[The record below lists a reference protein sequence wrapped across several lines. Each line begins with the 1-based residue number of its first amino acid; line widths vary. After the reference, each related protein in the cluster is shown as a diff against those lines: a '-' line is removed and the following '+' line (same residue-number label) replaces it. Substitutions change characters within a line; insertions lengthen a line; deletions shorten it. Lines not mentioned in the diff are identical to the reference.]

1 VEIIQEIGSYAG
13 IAAVVGLAV
22 LSALYFSQARDLR
35 RLREWAGRA
44 PERAAE
50 SEARI
55 LAATEAAEAAA
66 RAAATPAAA
75 QAREGQAA
83 AAAEAGAGP
92 QTAVLSAPAAE
103 AGQEAP
109 AEAPSGNGASAPP
122 EDEEAAAEEKEAAPA
137 GAEAGSDDQRPAV
150 AAATPA
156 AGARRPLPPPRPIP
170 SPPGRTPPR
179 IPSATV
185 YASATAP
192 RQPWYR
198 RVGAG
203 RLALAALAT
212 LLVAGAAVAAVTQL
226 RDEPGGNVAAGG
238 GGESA
243 QRGSAASPTDPA
255 DVTFAVLN
263 GTTVNGLARRFA
275 DRLEAAGYR
284 RGNVTNASEQAKAE
298 SVVLYAANSRR
309 VAQSVARRLDIGQLE
324 RIDPRS
330 QELAGDATVVV
341 VLGNDKV
348 SAQP

>member
-1 VEIIQEIGSYAG
+1 VEILQEIGSYAG
-13 IAAVVGLAV
+13 LAAVVGLAV

-66 RAAATPAAA
+66 RAATPAAA

-83 AAAEAGAGP
+83 AAAEGGAGP
-92 QTAVLSAPAAE
+92 QTAVLSAPPAE

-122 EDEEAAAEEKEAAPA
+122 EEEAAEREEEEAAPA
-137 GAEAGSDDQRPAV
+137 GAEAGSDDERPAV

-170 SPPGRTPPR
+170 SPSGHTPPR
-179 IPSATV
+179 IPSTTV

-192 RQPWYR
+192 RPPWYR
-198 RVGAG
+198 RLGPA
-203 RLALAALAT
+203 RIALAVLAT
-212 LLVAGAAVAAVTQL
+212 LLVAGAAVAAVMQL
-226 RDEPGGNVAAGG
+226 QDEQGGSVAGG
-238 GGESA
+238 GDEQSA
-243 QRGSAASPTDPA
+243 QRGAEASPADPA
-255 DVTFAVLN
+255 SVTFAVLN
-263 GTTVNGLARRFA
+263 GTTVDGLARRFA

-309 VAQSVARRLDIGQLE
+309 AAQSVARRLDIGQLE
-324 RIDPRS
+324 RIDARS

-348 SAQP
+348 NAQP